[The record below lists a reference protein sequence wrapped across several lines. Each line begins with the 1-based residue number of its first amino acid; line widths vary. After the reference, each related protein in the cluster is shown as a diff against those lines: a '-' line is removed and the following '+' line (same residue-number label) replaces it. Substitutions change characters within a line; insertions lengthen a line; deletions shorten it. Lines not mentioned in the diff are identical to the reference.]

1 MARTNINVELF
12 KRYAPKKKIEIIKNL
27 TDEELSAVSTATIT
41 RVVKEAGRKMYKSR
55 DKRLYI
61 SRDRQKGNNWNS
73 VIEAVELIK
82 GKLYLDA
89 YLQAD
94 STDRNTSVSY
104 SDFMRGGE
112 YRIKALFCNRYGDD
126 EPYYFIY
133 DNGDKLRVVRSIL
146 LEYVYS
152 KYADKL

>member
-104 SDFMRGGE
+104 SDFIRGGE
-112 YRIKALFCNRYGDD
+112 YRIKAMFGNRYGDD
-126 EPYYFIY
+126 VPYYFIY

>member
-27 TDEELSAVSTATIT
+27 TDEELSVVSTATIT

-104 SDFMRGGE
+104 SDFIRGGE
-112 YRIKALFCNRYGDD
+112 YRIQAMFGNRYGDD
-126 EPYYFIY
+126 VPYYFIY

-146 LEYVYS
+146 LEYVYT

>member
-126 EPYYFIY
+126 VPDYFIY

-146 LEYVYS
+146 LEYVYT